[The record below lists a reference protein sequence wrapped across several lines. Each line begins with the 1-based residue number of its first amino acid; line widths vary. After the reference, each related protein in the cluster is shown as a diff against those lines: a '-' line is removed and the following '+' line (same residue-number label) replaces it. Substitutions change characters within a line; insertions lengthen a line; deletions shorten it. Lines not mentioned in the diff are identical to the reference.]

1 MNSKRTNDIKS
12 KPKAYRWLLDNP
24 GKSILF
30 LEVVNRLNIAYLHDN
45 SGYVDFTPTEY
56 RYNDKKTGEYTIITA
71 RGDGSVKVKL
81 LLANG
86 KWLRP
91 EIFIR
96 SSLDIPK
103 LIEHMESLKYA
114 SFTFSQQA
122 RDEQFKERVKKS
134 IEEGSTKRKKRL
146 AKSSKIPRK
155 YYATVAL
162 FERNPDVVAEVLER
176 AGDICELCGE
186 TAPFKRKSDGS
197 PYLEVH
203 HKVFLSKGGED
214 TVENAI
220 ALCPNCHREQHFG

>member
-1 MNSKRTNDIKS
+1 MQSKRTNDIQS
-12 KPKAYRWLLDNP
+12 KPRAFNWLKENP
-24 GKSILF
+24 EKSILF
-30 LEVVNRLNIAYLHDN
+30 LEVVNRLNIAYMGSN
-45 SGYVDFTPTEY
+45 NGYVDFEPPQY
-56 RYNDKKTGEYTIITA
+56 RYNDKKAGEYAIITA
-71 RGDGSVKVKL
+71 KGDGIVKVEL
-81 LLANG
+81 MLSDG
-86 KWLRP
+86 KWSEP

-96 SSLDIPK
+96 SSFDIPK

-122 RDEQFKERVKKS
+122 RDEQFKEQVKKS

-162 FERNPDVVAEVLER
+162 FERNPDVVAEALER

-203 HKVFLSKGGED
+203 HKIFLSNGGED
-214 TVENAI
+214 SVENAI

>member
-1 MNSKRTNDIKS
+1 MQSKRTNDIQS
-12 KPKAYRWLLDNP
+12 KPRAFNWLKENP
-24 GKSILF
+24 DKSILF
-30 LEVVNRLNIAYLHDN
+30 LEVVNRLNIAYMGSN
-45 SGYVDFTPTEY
+45 NGYVDFEPPQY

-71 RGDGSVKVKL
+71 KGDGSVKVEL
-81 LLANG
+81 MLSDG
-86 KWLRP
+86 KWSEL

-96 SSLDIPK
+96 SSFDIPK

-122 RDEQFKERVKKS
+122 RDKQFKEQVKKS

-162 FERNPDVVAEVLER
+162 FDRNPDVVAEVLER

-203 HKVFLSKGGED
+203 HKIFLSDGGED
-214 TVENAI
+214 SVENAI
-220 ALCPNCHREQHFG
+220 ALCPNCHRERHFG

>member
-1 MNSKRTNDIKS
+1 MQSKRTNDIQS
-12 KPKAYRWLLDNP
+12 KPRAFNWLKENP

-30 LEVVNRLNIAYLHDN
+30 LEVVNRLNIAYIGSN
-45 SGYVDFTPTEY
+45 SGYVDFEPPQY

-71 RGDGSVKVKL
+71 KGDGSVKVEL
-81 LLANG
+81 MLSDG
-86 KWLRP
+86 KWLEP
-91 EIFIR
+91 EKFIR
-96 SSLDIPK
+96 SSPDISA
-103 LIEHMESLKYA
+103 LIEDMESLKYV
-114 SFTFSQQA
+114 SFVFSQQT
-122 RDEQFKERVKKS
+122 RDERFKERVKIS
-134 IEEGSTKRKKRL
+134 IEEGSAKRKQRL
-146 AKSSKIPRK
+146 AKAPKIPRK

-176 AGDICELCGE
+176 AGDTCELCGA

-220 ALCPNCHREQHFG
+220 ALCPNCHREKHFG